1 MESKQSHS
9 IVGIWTNACRFLLA
23 LVFIFSG
30 FVKAVDPLGTQ
41 YKIQDYLEAF
51 GWVALVLAFLPFLA
65 SVLQAMVEF
74 CLGIYLLFGIRRRMT
89 TLFVVVIMGVMTPL
103 TLWLALSNPISDCG
117 CFGDAVTL
125 TNWETFGKN
134 VLLLIAAVSVFKW
147 GNRIT
152 PLVTKRFDW
161 LVAMYAFLYI
171 LGMTLYCYRELPVFD
186 FRPYR
191 IGTDIRKG
199 MEIPEGAKPTV
210 YDTRF
215 ILQKNGVEKEFTL
228 DDYPDSTWTFVD
240 SRTVVKEQGYEPPI
254 RDFSIIRQED
264 GEDVTDEILTDDK
277 YTFLLVA
284 HQLSQADDSSIDL
297 INELYDYSVEHGYQ
311 FYCLTSSPDSDIE
324 DWQERTGAEYPFCL
338 MDDITL
344 KTMIRSNPG
353 LMLLKNGV
361 VINKWSVNNLPDEYV
376 LTDRLENL
384 PLAQVNEKTFSHKVV
399 LVLAWFVFPLLFFS
413 MVDVIWEH
421 FHRKKKLKLKEN
433 RTK

>member
-51 GWVALVLAFLPFLA
+51 GWVALVPAFLPFLA

-89 TLFVVVIMGVMTPL
+89 TLFVAVIMGVMTPL

-240 SRTVVKEQGYEPPI
+240 SRTVVKEQGYEPPV

>member
-51 GWVALVLAFLPFLA
+51 GWVALVPAFLPFLA

-134 VLLLIAAVSVFKW
+134 VLLLIASVSVFKW

-240 SRTVVKEQGYEPPI
+240 SRTVVKEQGYEPPV

>member
-1 MESKQSHS
+1 M
-9 IVGIWTNACRFLLA
+9 LA
-23 LVFIFSG
+23 AVFIFSG

-51 GWVALVLAFLPFLA
+51 GWVALVPAFLPFLA